1 MSILIVKK
9 GIFIVNRIRLWDILC
24 NFAVRKKIVMITL
37 SFPWL
42 VALVVLLFLATL
54 ALLAC
59 FKSPMRKWVCF
70 GLSTVSVA
78 YLLYIM
84 MWHESIGNGPM
95 FDWYLV
101 GFVGIFAS
109 MALASIGIMDYV
121 KPVVLPVVAQTKEL
135 SATPSVEYEE
145 ESQVPISE
153 EGFSDEDKDGEDEK
167 RRKDELIGKVLPWFL
182 DQINLY
188 SDEEQ
193 NAIKA
198 CAIEFVNDGT
208 IPNPAIVIAKGV
220 LSQQQLMELCSAF
233 ILLDKDRSEC
243 AEFAKAVFGTTFNN
257 TEISTLEKKIKG
269 KDRMQI
275 LIDTYWE
282 AEGLSI

>member
-1 MSILIVKK
+1 
-9 GIFIVNRIRLWDILC
+9 
-24 NFAVRKKIVMITL
+24 MITL

-54 ALLAC
+54 VLLAC

-84 MWHESIGNGPM
+84 LWHESIGNGPM
-95 FDWYLV
+95 LDWYLV
-101 GFVGIFAS
+101 GFVGVFAS
-109 MALASIGIMDYV
+109 MALAGIGIMDWV
-121 KPVVLPVVAQTKEL
+121 KPTVLPVMAQNEVTSPASLFVENCKEQQEPIMDDEQ
-135 SATPSVEYEE
+135 SDEE
-145 ESQVPISE
+145 ESTALESATERGV
-153 EGFSDEDKDGEDEK
+153 KDDGANDVERLQKE
-167 RRKDELIGKVLPWFL
+167 ELIGKVLPWFL
-182 DQINLY
+182 DQLIKY
-188 SDEEQ
+188 DKEEQ
-193 NAIKA
+193 NTIKA

-208 IPNPAIVIAKGV
+208 IPNPAIEITKGV

-243 AEFAKAVFGTTFNN
+243 AEFAKTVFGTSFNN
-257 TEISTLEKKIKG
+257 TEISTLERKIKG
-269 KDRMQI
+269 KDRMQL

-282 AEGLSI
+282 AVNH

>member
-1 MSILIVKK
+1 
-9 GIFIVNRIRLWDILC
+9 
-24 NFAVRKKIVMITL
+24 MITL

-42 VALVVLLFLATL
+42 VIIVVLAFLAALALVV
-54 ALLAC
+54 C
-59 FKSPMRKWVCF
+59 FKSPIRKWVSF
-70 GLSTVSVA
+70 GLSIVSVA
-78 YLLYIM
+78 YLLYIIL
-84 MWHESIGNGPM
+84 WHESIGKGSL

-101 GFVGIFAS
+101 GFVGVFAS
-109 MALASIGIMDYV
+109 MTLASIGIMDWV
-121 KPVVLPVVAQTKEL
+121 KPVVLPVVAQTKEP
-135 SATPSVEYEE
+135 SATPSVEDEE

-153 EGFSDEDKDGEDEK
+153 ESLSDEDKDGEDEK

-182 DQINLY
+182 NQLNLY

-208 IPNPAIVIAKGV
+208 IPNPAIVITKGV

-243 AEFAKAVFGTTFNN
+243 AEFAKTVFGTTFNN

-282 AEGLSI
+282 AEGLSIKNLSPSISNSKRKETI